1 MPPFLNPPTTNAP
14 PSPHNQINQVSSIL
28 NLREKGRYS
37 DLLILVLKEKKNI
50 KSDFEYIKS

>member
-1 MPPFLNPPTTNAP
+1 MRP

-37 DLLILVLKEKKNI
+37 DLLILVLKENRNI